1 MMYEPEYD
9 DDTETLTGYA
19 MDHNFRSVFNAMMS
33 LKGLG
38 EHATV
43 KNMVPVAGLSEG
55 TVSKR
60 AREMCR
66 LHVASRHRV
75 SKGNA
80 YFYVY
85 TPNEGPALEE
95 MSRLVAEY
103 DARTGDAGYS

>member
-1 MMYEPEYD
+1 MYEPED
-9 DDTETLTGYA
+9 DDDIEMLIGYA
-19 MDHNFRSVFNAMMS
+19 MDHNFRKVFNAMMS

-55 TVSKR
+55 TVGKR

-66 LHVASRHRV
+66 LHVASRHRI
-75 SKGNA
+75 SEGTA
-80 YFYVY
+80 YSYVY
-85 TPNEGPALEE
+85 KPNEGPALDE

-103 DARTGDAGYS
+103 EARAEYAG